1 MNQKNL
7 LKVIIGGLIICGGYF
22 GAFNY
27 SSYSQENNF
36 LKNLKE
42 EYKNEIAK
50 DRMEI
55 YKNLPFVSKVSS
67 FGAYLAAKEIYN
79 QTNKNKK

>member
-1 MNQKNL
+1 MTNL
-7 LKVIIGGLIICGGYF
+7 IDKIKIVFGGFIISAGYF

-27 SSYSQENNF
+27 SSYNQEKNF
-36 LKNLKE
+36 LQNLKK

-55 YKNLPFVSKVSS
+55 YKTLPFTAKVSS

-79 QTNKNKK
+79 QTNKK